1 MKIKLSENCSQTLL
15 DDGFW
20 LHEEKQKDGKIFSF
34 TFVKYWHSYEIKH
47 EMRDFASNSP
57 VSYIKLGQ
65 KLNELGLC
73 LKNDANSWNLKHILI
88 AISDK
93 NEVWIN
99 RRLVD
104 MDAVQANVEK
114 LHAENPQGGAVIQA
128 DERSEVGLM
137 VEVIDAVR
145 LAGVEQYS
153 IAASEKN

>member
-1 MKIKLSENCSQTLL
+1 MPAGKAAGKNQPFANDQIRAATSPIKPISM
-15 DDGFW
+15 
-20 LHEEKQKDGKIFSF
+20 GK
-34 TFVKYWHSYEIKH
+34 
-47 EMRDFASNSP
+47 
-57 VSYIKLGQ
+57 
-65 KLNELGLC
+65 
-73 LKNDANSWNLKHILI
+73 I

-93 NEVWIN
+93 NEIWIN

-104 MDAVQANVEK
+104 MDAVQANIEK

-128 DERSEVGLM
+128 DERSQVGLM